1 MAAATATL
9 VRGASPRLVTGY
21 LFFLAV
27 ASFLL
32 LSPR

>member
-9 VRGASPRLVTGY
+9 VRGASPRLATGY